1 MSKPRPNWAAYLRQ
15 RGQSGASVRT
25 HVAVDNQVCSAH
37 QMTTRTAQCAC
48 GRVEI
53 VIENEPV
60 RVVACHCDFC
70 QKRTGS
76 VFSVH
81 AFFAEEQVVAIT
93 GETKSYNGLEVD
105 GVGATGGSVVDSHF
119 SATCGSTVYWDLFLS
134 DGSREVGVAVG
145 NFVDP
150 DFPMPA
156 VEYST
161 RLRHGWVPP
170 VATADQFDTFPSA

>member
-1 MSKPRPNWAAYLRQ
+1 
-15 RGQSGASVRT
+15 
-25 HVAVDNQVCSAH
+25 
-37 QMTTRTAQCAC
+37 MTTRTAQCAC

-53 VIENEPV
+53 VVENEPV

-105 GVGATGGSVVDSHF
+105 GVGAAGGSVVDSHF
-119 SATCGSTVYWDLFLS
+119 CATCGSTVYWDLFLS
-134 DGSREVGVAVG
+134 DGDREVGVAVG

-161 RLRHGWVPP
+161 RLRHRWVPP
-170 VATADQFDTFPSA
+170 VPTADQFDTFPSA